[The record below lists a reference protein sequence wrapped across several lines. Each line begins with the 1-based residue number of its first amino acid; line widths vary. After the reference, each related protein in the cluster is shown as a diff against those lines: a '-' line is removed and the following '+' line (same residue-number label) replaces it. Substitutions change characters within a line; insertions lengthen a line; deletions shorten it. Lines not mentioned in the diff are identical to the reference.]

1 MEIRDLL
8 PIAISIAVLGIAVV
22 YILNINTDLRAE
34 MACTTGHPYNGTR
47 GMCCI
52 NTTHCDTSDDI
63 EFTLEGNASVKLME
77 GLSKIPAKLPL
88 VMGVVVAVVIIG
100 LLVRGL
106 GGISGQA

>member
-1 MEIRDLL
+1 
-8 PIAISIAVLGIAVV
+8 
-22 YILNINTDLRAE
+22 
-34 MACTTGHPYNGTR
+34 
-47 GMCCI
+47 
-52 NTTHCDTSDDI
+52 
-63 EFTLEGNASVKLME
+63 ME